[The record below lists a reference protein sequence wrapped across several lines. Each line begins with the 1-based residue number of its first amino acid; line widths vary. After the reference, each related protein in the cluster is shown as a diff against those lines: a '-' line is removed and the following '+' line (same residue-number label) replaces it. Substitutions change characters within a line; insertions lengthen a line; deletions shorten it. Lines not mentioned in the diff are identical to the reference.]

1 MKVKHI
7 LLIIPVL
14 LVSLIIA
21 ACSQEEAIENNTV
34 QQSNKLKVADM
45 MYLGKV
51 HNAILTNI

>member
-45 MYLGKV
+45 MYL
-51 HNAILTNI
+51 T